1 VGSIVPSRSIQ
12 EKRMQIRVRPS
23 LLSSYVLALAA
34 TVGAADTKTGAV
46 AGRVLSSPETPAAD
60 AKVTL
65 VDLRRQTR
73 VDAAG
78 AFRFEDV
85 PVGLYVLQA
94 DSPRFGSNVSR
105 VEVTAGRE
113 ASVEMTLDLATH
125 QETVVVTARGEAATL
140 NELASPVDV
149 LSGQELQ
156 EAREATLG
164 ETLARQPGVGSTSFG
179 PGASRPVIRGLGGDR
194 IRVLQGGLGT
204 ADASNT
210 SPDHAVAFDPLAARQ
225 IEIVRGPATLLY
237 GSNAVGGV
245 VNVIDGSIPDAVPDR
260 PLSATVD
267 LAGGTSADERTGAAA
282 LSGGHGLFA
291 WHADVLKRR
300 TDDVAIPG
308 FAESA
313 ALRAEEAAEGEVHE
327 EPLGV
332 LENSALESTGG
343 SAGLAVIGRAA
354 SLGVAFSGFD
364 TLYGVPGHAHAEE
377 GAAEEGPVRIDLT
390 QRRLDL
396 RGEVLAGFGPF
407 RSARV
412 RLGRSDYEHV
422 ELEGDAFGTRFTNEA
437 WEGRLELPH
446 RALGP
451 VQGSIGVQA
460 AHRDFAAIGAEAFVP
475 PTVTRSLAVFALEEV
490 GRGPVKLQ
498 LGARFESQD
507 IDANGPSPETRSHDG
522 ASGSLGVLWSRDD
535 DFSAGLTVA
544 RSVKLPT
551 AEELFSNGPHLAT
564 RSFEVGDP
572 DLERE
577 RSLGLDLSVKKRR
590 GRVAGEV
597 SVFANRFDG
606 FIFEERTGDIED
618 GLDVV
623 RFVQQDADFVGAEAT
638 VTVDVLHREPEH
650 LDVELMADTVRA
662 ERRDTGEPLPRIT
675 PARVGA
681 ALHYR
686 GERWSG
692 RVEVRRTAAQDRVE
706 ALERPTDGF
715 TFLNA
720 SVGYRF
726 FAGRTVV
733 DVLLRGTNL
742 TDAEGR
748 NHVSFLKDEVPLPG
762 RDVRLGL
769 RVAF

>member
-1 VGSIVPSRSIQ
+1 MRIPVRSL
-12 EKRMQIRVRPS
+12 PYA
-23 LLSSYVLALAA
+23 LLLAA
-34 TVGAADTKTGAV
+34 ATLQAEEAAPPPAADTAGTGAIT
-46 AGRVLSSPETPAAD
+46 GRVLSAAETPAAD

-65 VDLRRQTR
+65 VELRRQTR
-73 VDAAG
+73 TDAAG
-78 AFRFEDV
+78 AFRFEGV
-85 PVGLYVLQA
+85 PAGLYILQA
-94 DSPRFGSNVSR
+94 DSARFGSHVTR
-105 VEVTAGRE
+105 VEVVASQE

-164 ETLARQPGVGSTSFG
+164 ETLARQPGVSSTYFG

-210 SPDHAVAFDPLAARQ
+210 SPDHAVSFDPLAARQ
-225 IEIVRGPATLLY
+225 VEIVRGPATLLY

-245 VNVIDGSIPDAVPDR
+245 VNVIDGSIPDSVPDR

-267 LAGGTSADERTGAAA
+267 LTGGTAADERAGALA
-282 LSGGHGLFA
+282 LGGGHGLFA
-291 WHADVLKRR
+291 FHADVLKRR
-300 TDDVAIPG
+300 TDDVSIPG

-313 ALRAEEAAEGEVHE
+313 ALRAEEAGEGEGHE
-327 EPLGV
+327 EAAGL

-343 SAGLAVIGRAA
+343 SAGVAVIGRAA

-364 TLYGVPGHAHAEE
+364 TLYGVPGHVHAEE

-396 RGEVLAGFGPF
+396 RGEVLSGFGPF
-407 RSARV
+407 RSARL

-422 ELEGDAFGTRFTNEA
+422 ELEGDEVGTRFTNEA

-446 RALGP
+446 RAVGP
-451 VQGSIGVQA
+451 VSGTVGVQL
-460 AHRDFAAIGAEAFVP
+460 AHRDFAAIGEEAFVP

-498 LGARFESQD
+498 LGARLESQD
-507 IDANGPSPETRSHDG
+507 VDADGARSETRSHDG
-522 ASGSLGVLWSRDD
+522 VSGSVGVLWTRAD
-535 DFSAGLTVA
+535 DFSAGFTVA

-564 RSFEVGDP
+564 RAFEVGDP
-572 DLERE
+572 GLDRE

-590 GRVAGEV
+590 GRVAGEL
-597 SVFANRFDG
+597 SLFANRFDG
-606 FIFEERTGDIED
+606 YIYESFTGGIED

-623 RFVQQDADFVGAEAT
+623 RFVQGDAGFVGAEAS
-638 VTVDVLHREPEH
+638 VTVDLLHREPDH
-650 LDVELMADTVRA
+650 LDLELMADTVRA
-662 ERRDTGEPLPRIT
+662 ELRDTDEPLPRIT
-675 PARVGA
+675 PARAGA

-686 GERWSG
+686 GGRWNG
-692 RVEVRRTAAQDRVE
+692 RVEVRRTAAQDRV
-706 ALERPTDGF
+706 ASFERPTDGF

-720 SVGYRF
+720 SLGYRF
-726 FAGRTVV
+726 FSGRTVV
-733 DVLLRGTNL
+733 DLLLRGTNL

-762 RDVRLGL
+762 RDVRLGV

>member
-1 VGSIVPSRSIQ
+1 MRIWI
-12 EKRMQIRVRPS
+12 RPS
-23 LLSSYVLALAA
+23 LLSYTLALAA
-34 TVGAADTKTGAV
+34 TAGAAETGTGTV
-46 AGRVLSSPETPAAD
+46 TGRVFSSPESPAAD

-73 VDAAG
+73 ADAAG

-85 PVGLYVLQA
+85 PAGLYVLQA
-94 DSPRFGSNVSR
+94 DSARFGSNVTR
-105 VEVTAGRE
+105 VEVTSGQA

-156 EAREATLG
+156 DARAATLG
-164 ETLARQPGVGSTSFG
+164 ETLARQPGVSSTSFG

-210 SPDHAVAFDPLAARQ
+210 SPDHAVSFDPLSARQ

-282 LSGGHGLFA
+282 LSGGRGMFA
-291 WHADVLKRR
+291 WHADLLKRR
-300 TDDVAIPG
+300 ADDVSIPG

-313 ALRAEEAAEGEVHE
+313 ALRAEEAEEGETHE
-327 EPLGV
+327 EAEGV
-332 LENSALESTGG
+332 LENSAIDSTGG
-343 SAGLAVIGRAA
+343 SAGVALIGRGA

-377 GAAEEGPVRIDLT
+377 GAEEEGPVRIDLT

-396 RGEVLAGFGPF
+396 RGEVLGGFGPF
-407 RSARV
+407 RSAKV
-412 RLGRSDYEHV
+412 RLGRSDYDHV
-422 ELEGDAFGTRFTNEA
+422 ELEGAKVGTRFTNEA

-446 RALGP
+446 DAVGP
-451 VQGSIGVQA
+451 VQGMVGVQV

-475 PTVTRSLAVFALEEV
+475 PTVTRTLALFALEEV

-498 LGARFESQD
+498 LGARFETQD
-507 IDANGPSPETRSHDG
+507 TDAKGEAPQSRREDG
-522 ASGSLGVLWSRDD
+522 ASGSLGVLWNRGD

-564 RSFEVGDP
+564 RAFELGDP

-577 RSLGLDLSVKKRR
+577 RSLGVDLSVKKRR

-597 SVFANRFDG
+597 SLFANRFDG
-606 FIFEERTGDIED
+606 FIFEQRTGDVQD
-618 GLDVV
+618 GLEVV
-623 RFVQQDADFVGAEAT
+623 RFVQRDAEFVGAEASA
-638 VTVDVLHREPEH
+638 TVDLLHREPDH

-662 ERRDTGEPLPRIT
+662 ELRDTGEPLPRIT

-686 GERWSG
+686 GERWNG
-692 RVEVRRTAAQDRVE
+692 RVEVRRTAAQDRV
-706 ALERPTDGF
+706 APLERPTDGF

-720 SVGYRF
+720 SLGYRF
-726 FAGRTVV
+726 FSGRTVV
-733 DVLLRGTNL
+733 DLLLRGTNL

-762 RDVRLGL
+762 RDVRLGV